1 VSESDKDDNSS
12 YDVLVA
18 EEEEEKYGD
27 LEYLEKRHMLL
38 KRIKEE
44 KPMPV
49 LEILSNCPYGQ
60 CPQCPD
66 NFSQMSST

>member
-44 KPMPV
+44 KPMTSFS
-49 LEILSNCPYGQ
+49 LKL
-60 CPQCPD
+60 D
-66 NFSQMSST
+66 NKDVFDVTIKT